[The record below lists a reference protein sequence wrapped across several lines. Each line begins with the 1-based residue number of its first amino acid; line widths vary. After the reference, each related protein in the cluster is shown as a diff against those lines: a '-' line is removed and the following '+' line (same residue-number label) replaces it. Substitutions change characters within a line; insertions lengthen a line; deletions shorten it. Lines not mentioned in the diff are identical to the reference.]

1 MEEVVTRRLKHSV
14 ENPKGAFGMLP
25 DIIFAD
31 GGIAQVRAIK
41 KALKKYGLEDM
52 PVFGMVKDNKHRT
65 KTLIDENG
73 NDLLDENDTILN
85 FITILQDEVHNV
97 AIEYNRKLS
106 KESMTKSKLDD
117 IKGIGEK
124 KRQELLKKFGS
135 VEGIKKANVLEITSI
150 KGIKEEL
157 ARKIK
162 KELDE

>member
-1 MEEVVTRRLKHSV
+1 
-14 ENPKGAFGMLP
+14 
-25 DIIFAD
+25 
-31 GGIAQVRAIK
+31 
-41 KALKKYGLEDM
+41 
-52 PVFGMVKDNKHRT
+52 
-65 KTLIDENG
+65 
-73 NDLLDENDTILN
+73 
-85 FITILQDEVHNV
+85 
-97 AIEYNRKLS
+97 
-106 KESMTKSKLDD
+106 MTKSKLDD